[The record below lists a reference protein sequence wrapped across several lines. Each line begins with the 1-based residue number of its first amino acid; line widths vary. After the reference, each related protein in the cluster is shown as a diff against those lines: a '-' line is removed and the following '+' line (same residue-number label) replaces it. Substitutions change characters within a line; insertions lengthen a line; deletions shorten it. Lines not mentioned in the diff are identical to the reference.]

1 MTNNLDALGVRFD
14 EAVERHGKI
23 RARLVA
29 LVESERN
36 LPGMLSR
43 AESLFERQLETYKGD
58 VALIEA
64 RVDEL
69 TDRCDVVC
77 GEDEKIGYVGTGKR
91 DDDEGDG
98 EEGEISLSDKL
109 LREELQRQ
117 SDAIQANALKLKII
131 EKILHSTD

>member
-1 MTNNLDALGVRFD
+1 
-14 EAVERHGKI
+14 
-23 RARLVA
+23 
-29 LVESERN
+29 
-36 LPGMLSR
+36 
-43 AESLFERQLETYKGD
+43 